1 MQCPSWLILCMV
13 TQLAGALL
21 MFKSFLQ
28 LDHQVR
34 VYIAVIKCSLYL
46 IQRIW
51 FLIPPVCN

>member
-1 MQCPSWLILCMV
+1 MQCPSWLILLEV
-13 TQLAGALL
+13 TQLAGALST
-21 MFKSFLQ
+21 FKSCLQ

-51 FLIPPVCN
+51 FLIP